1 MNCATVQKKKKKNMI
16 RYTLFVLTILA
27 TAASAIAAIAAMAP
41 AHEKIDLSAGNVT
54 VIEKNQAFPVF
65 GPIVVEDCA
74 AEDCSELRT

>member
-1 MNCATVQKKKKKNMI
+1 MI

-27 TAASAIAAIAAMAP
+27 TAASAIAAMAP

-54 VIEKNQAFPVF
+54 VIEMNQAFPVF

>member
-1 MNCATVQKKKKKNMI
+1 MI

-27 TAASAIAAIAAMAP
+27 TAASAIAAMAP
-41 AHEKIDLSAGNVT
+41 AHEDIDLSASNVT
-54 VIEKNQAFPVF
+54 VIEKNQAFPVL